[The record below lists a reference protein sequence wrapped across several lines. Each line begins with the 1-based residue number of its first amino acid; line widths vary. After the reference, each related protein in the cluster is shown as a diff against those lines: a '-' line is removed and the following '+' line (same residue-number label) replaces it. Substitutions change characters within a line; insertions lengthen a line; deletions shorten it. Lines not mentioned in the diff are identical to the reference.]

1 MGKRMGYS
9 VCITIFLLLFFI
21 PGGNSVSVLTVYLKS
36 IFIESKYEE
45 NEWVSIFS
53 GFLRDSYSTIFA
65 LKVF

>member
-9 VCITIFLLLFFI
+9 ACITIFLLLFFI

-45 NEWVSIFS
+45 N
-53 GFLRDSYSTIFA
+53 
-65 LKVF
+65 